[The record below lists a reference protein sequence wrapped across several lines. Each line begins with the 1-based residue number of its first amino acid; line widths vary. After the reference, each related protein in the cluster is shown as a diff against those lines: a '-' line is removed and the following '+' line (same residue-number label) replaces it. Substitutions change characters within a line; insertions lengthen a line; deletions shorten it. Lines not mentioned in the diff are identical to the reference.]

1 MEINCYRVKNL
12 SYIVVDDF
20 FTAVEL
26 ENVLQEVRD
35 LKRFLLPADKT
46 ASAANPNGDV
56 KKTGTGVFLDG
67 LYKDNRDASAILQ
80 ANRKLF
86 SPEITERAEQLDV
99 VFNFI
104 SSSTEDHTLLNY
116 YTANQEYKAHKDD
129 FRISAVTFL
138 NFGHF
143 TGGDFIFPEQNEC
156 VEAKHNR
163 AVIFPSCTTHQ
174 AGVVKGE
181 GARVSIAQFIDQQV
195 KPNA

>member
-26 ENVLQEVRD
+26 EDVLQEVRD
-35 LKRFLLPADKT
+35 LKRFLLPVDKT
-46 ASAANPNGDV
+46 GSAVNHNGKV
-56 KKTGTGVFLDG
+56 KKTGTGVFLDR

-86 SPEITERAEQLDV
+86 LPEITERAEQLDV

-116 YTANQEYKAHKDD
+116 YTANQEYKAHEDAS
-129 FRISAVTFL
+129 RISAVTFL

-143 TGGDFIFPEQNEC
+143 TGGDFIFPKQNEC
-156 VEAKHNR
+156 VKAKHNR

-174 AGVVKGE
+174 ALPVE
-181 GARVSIAQFIDQQV
+181 GNGTRVSIAQFI
-195 KPNA
+195 NRNIL